1 MRENKFAMHDGDIFT
16 IPLFLPS
23 YQEWR
28 RLDELIDYRKYKF
41 HDGDIYAFGRLI
53 EHQPGNME
61 LIEVFSYAG
70 PIPKTPE
77 AILRSGRLFDPVM
90 MVGAFSRGRWRFLF
104 GDPHYEKYADSDYAN
119 ISFLLGMGTILWKG
133 GEQLPISLQE
143 GKALK
148 QSGVCDMTVHGSVG
162 LEVKIRALLAERGL
176 ALRYEETVEAR
187 QSGYPQPRDP
197 DKKLKEAIAPFRWL
211 AEPGRYTLY
220 LDAGL
225 LGGESFAKHSLPG
238 SGYDWEKAASAY
250 LDAHFPALKGK
261 VSFDCEAD
269 LFAMYSKTKKPLRD
283 FALAFRDA
291 VSDTDA
297 FEALLFRIEAGQ
309 EIRL

>member
-1 MRENKFAMHDGDIFT
+1 MRDNKFAMHDGDIFT

-23 YQEWR
+23 YQAWR

-61 LIEVFSYAG
+61 LIKVFSYAG

-77 AILRSGRLFDPVM
+77 AILRSRRLFDPVM

-104 GDPHYEKYADSDYAN
+104 GDAHYEKYADSDYAN

-133 GEQLPISLQE
+133 GEQLHISLQE

-148 QSGVCDMTVHGSVG
+148 QSGVHDMIVHGSVG
-162 LEVKIRALLAERGL
+162 LEVKIRSMLAEQGL
-176 ALRYEETVEAR
+176 ALHYAETVEAR
-187 QSGYPQPRDP
+187 RNEYPQPRDP
-197 DKKLKEAIAPFRWL
+197 DKKLKEAIAPFRWRS
-211 AEPGRYTLY
+211 EPGCYTLY
-220 LDAGL
+220 LDAVLPGSD
-225 LGGESFAKHSLPG
+225 SFARHNMPG

-250 LDAHFPALKGK
+250 LGAQFPSLKGK
-261 VSFDCEAD
+261 VTFDCEAD
-269 LFAMYSKTKKPLRD
+269 LFSMRSKSKRALRE
-283 FALAFRDA
+283 FAISFHDI
-291 VSDTDA
+291 VSNPAA
-297 FEALLFRIEAGQ
+297 FEELLDATVQ
-309 EIRL
+309 N